1 MPPGPRIRLRSRA
14 SLGLDERPAWLSRGV
29 VRLGLLCLLIVLI
42 AMLRPRLD
50 RESAAIVSAV
60 AGGLAVAGVAVL
72 LGVTRRLV
80 RRFAILDPAHQLAG
94 AAAVLLRRAGLP
106 LLGLLFFLAWTF
118 VYLALWAFDP
128 QGSFTGLDPSP
139 RFADFFYYSV
149 STALISP
156 PGDIFATSRGVRA
169 ATLIEMLT
177 GFGLLSA
184 YLTSFL
190 DFRGNGGEGTT
201 AGEGDA
207 GGGPPVGGSGPPPA
221 ERRGGPASGM

>member
-1 MPPGPRIRLRSRA
+1 M
-14 SLGLDERPAWLSRGV
+14 
-29 VRLGLLCLLIVLI
+29 RLGLLCLLIVLI

-60 AGGLAVAGVAVL
+60 AGGVAVAGAAVL

-80 RRFAILDPAHQLAG
+80 QRFAILDPAHQLAG
-94 AAAVLLRRAGLP
+94 AVAVLLRRAGLP

-190 DFRGNGGEGTT
+190 DFRGDGGNGNGNGGG
-201 AGEGDA
+201 AGAGGGEDA
-207 GGGPPVGGSGPPPA
+207 GGGPPVGESGPPPA
-221 ERRGGPASGM
+221 EGRAGPASGT

>member
-1 MPPGPRIRLRSRA
+1 M
-14 SLGLDERPAWLSRGV
+14 
-29 VRLGLLCLLIVLI
+29 RLGLLCLLIVLI

-60 AGGLAVAGVAVL
+60 AGGVAVAGAAVL

-80 RRFAILDPAHQLAG
+80 QRFAILDPAHQLAG
-94 AAAVLLRRAGLP
+94 AVAVLLRRAGLP

-190 DFRGNGGEGTT
+190 DFRGDGGNGNGAGGGAGAGGGE
-201 AGEGDA
+201 DA

-221 ERRGGPASGM
+221 EGRAGPASGT